1 MWLTEEGAVNLR
13 MIAKAGPSKFLQVA
27 AELGSCDRS
36 TPRQPMLCCAVAAVL
51 GQHAVAHNESAL
63 AALHASNPFFIRK
76 KPHPAIVDERI
87 FEAEQARKSGGKSGG
102 SSDAGCAAHEI
113 GLTWTARVGASVY
126 STPLITLEPTGGR
139 PIVYTNTFVR
149 YVEALQGVDGHP
161 PHANWPHA
169 FGGSSFH
176 TSPLRFDVN
185 ADGTDDLILVSYQG
199 DLLFLEHTGVPLRR
213 RGLRLPKLRVQK
225 ARLIPHTASICP
237 ATTPRILPMLHPLI
251 FPVSVPH

>member
-1 MWLTEEGAVNLR
+1 
-13 MIAKAGPSKFLQVA
+13 
-27 AELGSCDRS
+27 
-36 TPRQPMLCCAVAAVL
+36 MLCCAAAAVL

-113 GLTWTARVGASVY
+113 GLTWTAKVGASVY

-185 ADGTDDLILVSYQG
+185 DYWLVKFEAHFIDGTARVYKSNNPETES
-199 DLLFLEHTGVPLRR
+199 LERYWTMFGI
-213 RGLRLPKLRVQK
+213 K
-225 ARLIPHTASICP
+225 
-237 ATTPRILPMLHPLI
+237 TTLT
-251 FPVSVPH
+251 F